1 MERGET
7 RTGRRRSEAHDRIIE
22 SASALFI
29 ERGARA
35 VSMDEIAERAD
46 IARRTLFNH
55 FGTKDELLCAVA
67 SPILEDAIALAE
79 RRLAMD
85 SITMDDILGLCLEL
99 FGRHGARLELLFAF
113 ELEDSPALE
122 ELHARY
128 MRTFSLLVRKAAGE
142 EESRLVGRLVYRVF
156 VPLLRSLVGEP
167 DLEERFRCGMR
178 GLIEGAL
185 RRGAS

>member
-7 RTGRRRSEAHDRIIE
+7 RAGRRKSEAHERIIE
-22 SASALFI
+22 AASVLFI

-35 VSMDEIAERAD
+35 VSMDEIAARAD

-79 RRLAMD
+79 RRLAMESVTLED
-85 SITMDDILGLCLEL
+85 LLELCLEL
-99 FGRHGARLELLFAF
+99 FGRHGARLELLFAL
-113 ELEDSPALE
+113 ELEDSPELE
-122 ELHARY
+122 VLHGRY
-128 MRTFSLLVRKAAGE
+128 MRAFSMLVRKAAGA

-156 VPLLRSLVGEP
+156 VPLLRSLEGEP
-167 DLEERFRCGMR
+167 DLEGRFRRGMR